1 MNTIII
7 ANIIL
12 WLSIFSW
19 VMPDAIDKQVK
30 NDEVTI
36 IEHKLDI
43 TE

>member
-12 WLSIFSW
+12 WISIFSW
-19 VMPDAIDKQVK
+19 VIPDAIDKQ
-30 NDEVTI
+30 NNIDELTI